1 MAEDETDLQL
11 DDLEASEKPTAN
23 EDVDESDAKDTSS
36 DNTAAEE
43 KTDEATDN
51 SDVDA
56 VAIDET
62 EAKKVEGNS
71 EGIDAE
77 ALVAELPE
85 IQELPK
91 GGKDLEAVYD
101 IPVQVSAVLGKSHM
115 QVSELLKLGRG
126 AVVELDRK
134 VGEAI
139 DIYVNNRLVARG
151 EVVVVENRLGIT
163 MTEIIKAERS

>member
-23 EDVDESDAKDTSS
+23 EDVDESDAKDTNV

-62 EAKKVEGNS
+62 EAKKDEGNS
-71 EGIDAE
+71 EGVDAE
-77 ALVAELPE
+77 ALIAELPE
-85 IQELPK
+85 IQDLPK